1 MQRTVDQQFLI
12 VWPIGHTTPCLG
24 SHNRTKMH
32 ARCHGPTDTNITS
45 QPKCL
50 CSPFA
55 LLLAAVPRLLP
66 ADAALVA
73 APCLRDLWSLQI
85 CFSLYA
91 DNCHPSSTIRGST
104 QCDELHPPRHIDPP
118 SISMLN

>member
-1 MQRTVDQQFLI
+1 MREFQRKRSKGTAKDKGGCVVGGPFVPFSGAL
-12 VWPIGHTTPCLG
+12 LG
-24 SHNRTKMH
+24 LLSLSLF
-32 ARCHGPTDTNITS
+32 NIM
-45 QPKCL
+45 PKCL

-55 LLLAAVPRLLP
+55 LLLAAVPRRLP

-85 CFSLYA
+85 GFSLNA

-118 SISMLN
+118 SISMLT